1 MNHDRLKTII
11 FDQHEVIRNTTI
23 IERDYFFEENA
34 NYVLVGLRRSG
45 KSTMLYN
52 IAKNLV
58 LNGTD
63 WNQIIYINFE
73 DERLSEFSITDFNDI
88 LEVSSELSDKKS
100 VFFLDEIQIIPGW
113 EKFARRMADS
123 KELTYI
129 TGSNANMLSS
139 EIETTLGGRY
149 LTKFIYPYNVRE
161 FLLANEMIIDEK
173 SMLQTKTIGKIKRL
187 FDDYYTFGGFP
198 ETVLYKNKR
207 EYISRVYQKILLGDI
222 ATRNNIR
229 NSAGLKILIKKIAE
243 TVKDTISYSKL
254 YNILKTVG
262 VGISKDVIIDYIKYA
277 QDSYLIFAIR
287 NYVAKFAEKETTP
300 KYYFS
305 DNGLLSLFLNKSDS
319 ALLENLIAIKLFQ
332 NNPNDIYYLKS
343 EKTNIDIDF
352 FIPETET
359 AIQVAYSISKI
370 SNNREIES
378 LVKLASEMD
387 EVKNFIIIT
396 KEEEQILEVSGIT
409 IKVIPALKWLLQ

>member
-129 TGSNANMLSS
+129 TGSNSNMLSR

-173 SMLQTKTIGKIKRL
+173 SMLQTKTIGKIERF
-187 FDDYYTFGGFP
+187 FDDYYTYGGFP
-198 ETVLYKNKR
+198 ETVLYKTSENM
-207 EYISRVYQKILLGDI
+207 YQ
-222 ATRNNIR
+222 AFT
-229 NSAGLKILIKKIAE
+229 KK
-243 TVKDTISYSKL
+243 
-254 YNILKTVG
+254 
-262 VGISKDVIIDYIKYA
+262 
-277 QDSYLIFAIR
+277 
-287 NYVAKFAEKETTP
+287 
-300 KYYFS
+300 
-305 DNGLLSLFLNKSDS
+305 
-319 ALLENLIAIKLFQ
+319 
-332 NNPNDIYYLKS
+332 
-343 EKTNIDIDF
+343 F
-352 FIPETET
+352 F
-359 AIQVAYSISKI
+359 
-370 SNNREIES
+370 
-378 LVKLASEMD
+378 
-387 EVKNFIIIT
+387 
-396 KEEEQILEVSGIT
+396 
-409 IKVIPALKWLLQ
+409 